1 MFDII
6 DPQIYN
12 SILISPISTQSLIHS
27 FFIFYILFLVI
38 TIFIDYFQLKHD
50 MFCFQKHALNS
61 LLQMKETSNSF
72 SGFVMHAKEYHRFDS
87 LLYTVL
93 LLWS

>member
-38 TIFIDYFQLKHD
+38 TICIDYFQLKHD
-50 MFCFQKHALNS
+50 MFCF
-61 LLQMKETSNSF
+61 
-72 SGFVMHAKEYHRFDS
+72 
-87 LLYTVL
+87 
-93 LLWS
+93 